1 MMKRAIFIGITL
13 MNAAP
18 ALLAAADDG
27 FNAPPFKGKTPWIAI
42 GYAVG
47 GLMLIGLCAF
57 RNARRSHL
65 D

>member
-1 MMKRAIFIGITL
+1 MMKRAIFITITL

-27 FNAPPFKGKTPWIAI
+27 FHAPQFKGKTPWIAI

-47 GLMLIGLCAF
+47 GLALIGLCAF
-57 RNARRSHL
+57 KNARRSHL